1 MGVKGCDRNGC
12 ENVMCDRCSNKYGY
26 ICSDCFE
33 ELHMLLQ
40 EIKIKKG
47 LKMQHSDMSIKEFM
61 ESKKEE
67 KDSKDLNE
75 VFPFKD

>member
-1 MGVKGCDRNGC
+1 
-12 ENVMCDRCSNKYGY
+12 
-26 ICSDCFE
+26 
-33 ELHMLLQ
+33 
-40 EIKIKKG
+40 
-47 LKMQHSDMSIKEFM
+47 MQHSDMSIKEFM